1 MSTPQPP
8 GPYGQP
14 APYAQ
19 PGQQPPPPYGG
30 PPGYGQPQPA
40 YGQPQ
45 PPAHGQSPAPAYGQP
60 PASGY
65 GQPQPA
71 YGQPQPQPSYGQQ
84 PGWGQQPPA
93 YGQPPAGD
101 GQLPAWGQEPQR
113 APAKPAGPVTT
124 GTKVRRVALGVV
136 LLGMVVGGLL
146 VLAAAFG
153 AGDKGPV
160 AGDCLTTGHKK
171 VSCTAADAHWRVQY
185 RKTGGILSSLNCGR
199 DHPGTTSYDSQYRSK
214 KKTTRYRLCLSPLNA
229 APGTV
234 DTTKH

>member
-30 PPGYGQPQPA
+30 PSGYGQPQPA
-40 YGQPQ
+40 YGQP
-45 PPAHGQSPAPAYGQP
+45 PTHGQPPAPAYGQP

-65 GQPQPA
+65 AQPQPA

>member
-30 PPGYGQPQPA
+30 PSGYGQPQPA

-45 PPAHGQSPAPAYGQP
+45 PPAPAYGQPPAPAYGQP

-65 GQPQPA
+65 AQPQ
-71 YGQPQPQPSYGQQ
+71 
-84 PGWGQQPPA
+84 PA

-113 APAKPAGPVTT
+113 APVKPAGPVTT
-124 GTKVRRVALGVV
+124 GTKIRRVALGVV
-136 LLGMVVGGLL
+136 LLGMAVGGLL

-185 RKTGGILSSLNCGR
+185 RKTGGILSTLDCGR

-214 KKTTRYRLCLSPLNA
+214 KKTTRYRLCLSPLGT

-234 DTTKH
+234 STTKH

>member
-1 MSTPQPP
+1 
-8 GPYGQP
+8 
-14 APYAQ
+14 
-19 PGQQPPPPYGG
+19 
-30 PPGYGQPQPA
+30 
-40 YGQPQ
+40 
-45 PPAHGQSPAPAYGQP
+45 
-60 PASGY
+60 
-65 GQPQPA
+65 
-71 YGQPQPQPSYGQQ
+71 
-84 PGWGQQPPA
+84 
-93 YGQPPAGD
+93 
-101 GQLPAWGQEPQR
+101 LPAWGQEPQR

-124 GTKVRRVALGVV
+124 GTKIRRMALGVV
-136 LLGMVVGGLL
+136 LLGMAVGGLL

-185 RKTGGILSSLNCGR
+185 RKTGGFLSSLDCGR

-234 DTTKH
+234 NTTKH